1 MATKVPSIAE
11 IIVLARDANSQRPHE
26 STAAYRVPECST
38 VDGKNAG
45 WSPAAAEKACAAA
58 GQSSY
63 RNAFFSEH
71 QRFPRAN
78 GWPVDL
84 DKDGNFVSLRD
95 GAVVSRRQVG

>member
-1 MATKVPSIAE
+1 MAKAPSIAE

-26 STAAYRVPECST
+26 STAAYRVLECST

-63 RNAFFSEH
+63 REAFFSEF
-71 QRFPRAN
+71 QRYPRAH
-78 GWPVDL
+78 GWPVDQA
-84 DKDGNFVSLRD
+84 KDGTFVSLKD
-95 GAVVSRRQVG
+95 GSVVPRNQVK